1 MRGKITKKRRIN
13 AKKKSSKPDKIVLC
27 NSNCGGETKKL

>member
-13 AKKKSSKPDKIVLC
+13 AKKKSNKPDKIVLC
-27 NSNCGGETKKL
+27 NSNYGGETKKL